1 MTDDINEV
9 HVVGE
14 LDETPELRTT
24 RSGTKVANPTVVTRR
39 GWTGKDGTERKATE
53 YHRIVTWGGLA
64 EKAAETPE
72 GARVEVTGRLQTRK
86 WETDDGHTRYT
97 TEINADAF
105 EVVETGEGEEF
116 SEEALLGADDDSDLP
131 F

>member
-1 MTDDINEV
+1 MTDVNEA
-9 HVVGE
+9 HVLGE

-24 RSGTKVANPTVVTRR
+24 RSGTKVCNPTIITRR
-39 GWTGKDGTERKATE
+39 GWTGNDGRERTATE
-53 YHRIVTWGGLA
+53 YHRLVCWGGLA
-64 EKAAETPE
+64 EKAAGALA
-72 GARVEVTGRLQTRK
+72 GARVKATGRLKTRK
-86 WETDDGHTRYT
+86 WQDDDGRTRYT

-105 EVVETGEGEEF
+105 EVIEAEEGDDF